1 MDSLAREARDAL
13 VQRGERLRARTRT
26 PPDAAESGSQRG
38 DGEEQELVEID
49 AALTRIAMGLFGR
62 CERCGG
68 AMGRNRLRAVPEAR
82 YCVTCTTLGR

>member
-13 VQRGERLRARTRT
+13 VQRGERLRRARTR
-26 PPDAAESGSQRG
+26 PSPEAE
-38 DGEEQELVEID
+38 GEERELVEID
-49 AALTRIAMGLFGR
+49 AALTRIALGLFGR

-82 YCVTCTTLGR
+82 YCVTCVALGG